1 MPDALPQVSAFGVF
15 LAIAAIGFLFL
26 LVSLIFGEIF
36 GHFGDLHIDH
46 DLSHGGPSFFS
57 VRILSVFVV
66 AFGGFGAVAT
76 HYGLSP
82 VPASGVGFLSG
93 VFFASL
99 IWAFAGFLYGQ
110 QATTE
115 VRSSDLVGQMA
126 RVVVAIPAG
135 GIGQVRCHIGEEL
148 VDKIARC
155 QDGQPVPENSVVR
168 VEEVLGEVVVVRRP

>member
-1 MPDALPQVSAFGVF
+1 MPDVVSQVSAFGVF

-26 LVSLIFGEIF
+26 LISLIFGEIF
-36 GHFGDLHIDH
+36 GHFGDLHVDH

-76 HYGLSP
+76 HYGLSV
-82 VPASGVGFLSG
+82 VPASGIGFLSG

-115 VRSSDLVGQMA
+115 VRSDLLGQMA
-126 RVVVAIPAG
+126 RVVIAIPAG

-148 VDKIARC
+148 VDKIARS
-155 QDGQPVPENSVVR
+155 QDGQPVPENAVVR